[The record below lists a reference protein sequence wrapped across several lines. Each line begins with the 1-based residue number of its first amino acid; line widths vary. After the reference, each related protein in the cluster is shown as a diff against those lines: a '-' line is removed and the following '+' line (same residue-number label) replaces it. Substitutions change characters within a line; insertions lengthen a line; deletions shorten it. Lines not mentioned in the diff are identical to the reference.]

1 LNRDEVVRLLATTEG
16 DHTFDIRARAILM
29 LLITY
34 GLRAGEVS
42 GLQLDDLDWE
52 REMLRVRCPKP
63 GRTHLYPLS
72 RGVGQTILRYL
83 SEVRPKPSALTGTD
97 PVLLMELDPASAH
110 GFVTNWSDQTIP
122 GRA

>member
-1 LNRDEVVRLLATTEG
+1 
-16 DHTFDIRARAILM
+16 M

-72 RGVGQTILRYL
+72 RGVRADHPAL
-83 SEVRPKPSALTGTD
+83 SERGTSQATRPKAIPDAEG
-97 PVLLMELDPASAH
+97 
-110 GFVTNWSDQTIP
+110 SDQATRP
-122 GRA
+122 TYDKVHRLYAH